1 MVRAVP
7 MNIADQP
14 PEKKRSALFLPEEEW
29 VKALSGR
36 LICIRTFGCA
46 YNVGDSDLLATVLTA
61 SGSVI
66 VSDPDL
72 AEVMIINTCIVIAST
87 ERKMQK
93 EISSYPDHEVYV
105 TGCLPLALP
114 ESLQSHT
121 TVKLIHPDSIH
132 RAAATVPHDQKG
144 PVSVVQIGP
153 GCVGSCRYCITRC
166 ARGSIRSNPPQ
177 QIHSHIARC
186 AWGGAV
192 EIRLAGQ
199 DLSAY
204 GHDTGQWS
212 LATLLEGMPALPDT
226 SRIRLG
232 MMNPATL
239 KPIAQEVARAM
250 KNGPF
255 FSFLHLPIQSGS
267 DHVLDLM
274 GRGYTV
280 ADVQNIIDIFRAEMP
295 DITIATDIITG
306 FPGETDDDHEE
317 TVRLIRRIAPGM
329 VNVTR
334 YSWRPGTGMSRDHE
348 LPDRIRK
355 DRSRVIIRESY
366 TMFQKVNEKKRGA
379 VMTVIPTEQLKPGSV
394 MARSE
399 RYEGVVIREEC
410 QLGIPCMVTITG
422 STPHYLIGEV
432 VRD

>member
-1 MVRAVP
+1 
-7 MNIADQP
+7 
-14 PEKKRSALFLPEEEW
+14 
-29 VKALSGR
+29 
-36 LICIRTFGCA
+36 
-46 YNVGDSDLLATVLTA
+46 
-61 SGSVI
+61 
-66 VSDPDL
+66 
-72 AEVMIINTCIVIAST
+72 
-87 ERKMQK
+87 
-93 EISSYPDHEVYV
+93 
-105 TGCLPLALP
+105 
-114 ESLQSHT
+114 
-121 TVKLIHPDSIH
+121 
-132 RAAATVPHDQKG
+132 
-144 PVSVVQIGP
+144 
-153 GCVGSCRYCITRC
+153 
-166 ARGSIRSNPPQ
+166 
-177 QIHSHIARC
+177 
-186 AWGGAV
+186 
-192 EIRLAGQ
+192 
-199 DLSAY
+199 
-204 GHDTGQWS
+204 
-212 LATLLEGMPALPDT
+212 
-226 SRIRLG
+226 

-355 DRSRVIIRESY
+355 DRSRAIIRESY
-366 TMFQKVNEKKRGA
+366 TMFQKANEKKRGA

-394 MARSE
+394 MARSG

-410 QLGIPCMVTITG
+410 QLGIPYMVTITG